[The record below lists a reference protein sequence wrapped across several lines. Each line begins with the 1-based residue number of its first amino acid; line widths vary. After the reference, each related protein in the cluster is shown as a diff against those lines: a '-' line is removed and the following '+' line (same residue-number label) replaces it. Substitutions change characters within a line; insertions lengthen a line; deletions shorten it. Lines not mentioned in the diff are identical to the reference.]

1 MVSAQIRT
9 NIGESMI
16 QQKDLNANIADDQ
29 IYPQL
34 TSINAFNEEANKIK
48 EYLENFKKLDKSD
61 IYKNASVDD
70 DQVEIYMLF
79 SQYYTRMD
87 AGKKEETK

>member
-1 MVSAQIRT
+1 MVSAQIRN

-16 QQKDLNANIADDQ
+16 QQQDLNANIADDQ

-48 EYLENFKKLDKSD
+48 EYLDNFKKLDQSD

-79 SQYYTRMD
+79 S
-87 AGKKEETK
+87 

>member
-1 MVSAQIRT
+1 MVSAQIRN

-16 QQKDLNANIADDQ
+16 QQQDLNANIADDQ

-48 EYLENFKKLDKSD
+48 EYLDNFK
-61 IYKNASVDD
+61 
-70 DQVEIYMLF
+70 
-79 SQYYTRMD
+79 
-87 AGKKEETK
+87 